1 MRNSNLVHIIIL
13 SLSIGLLSCNS
24 KNSSDK
30 NTTESES
37 SDTAVENIDLIP
49 MYGTSSTF
57 GNVQKTPD
65 QQQAISDFLI
75 SSDEVEPDRKAAAN
89 MYWEIAMN
97 YIDNGKYDDAMK
109 RVNQAWLLDPTNPD
123 IYVAFAQIL
132 SLQENHSGAIDMLDR
147 ATNLTDNK
155 VIVLQFYLDE
165 AFLYYKESKDNSYL
179 KKVLEIANK
188 LPTPE
193 EQVDVDLLNKIK
205 EDANLYLNS

>member
-1 MRNSNLVHIIIL
+1 MYNCKLIHIFVLV
-13 SLSIGLLSCNS
+13 LSIGLLSCGT
-24 KNSSDK
+24 KG
-30 NTTESES
+30 NTDNTKST
-37 SDTAVENIDLIP
+37 DNAVENIDLIP
-49 MYGTSSTF
+49 MFGSTPEYGSI
-57 GNVQKTPD
+57 QKTPE

-97 YIDNGKYDDAMK
+97 YIDNEKYDDAMK
-109 RVNQAWLLDPTNPD
+109 RVNQSWLLDPTNPD

-132 SLQENHSGAIDMLDR
+132 SLQEKHFEAIDMLDR
-147 ATNLTDNK
+147 ASNLTDNK

-165 AFLYYKESKDNSYL
+165 AFLYYKEKKDNSYL